1 MPPDIR
7 SALKKLD
14 VKIEE
19 GDVVS
24 IRIYN
29 GLQYELL
36 ELFEKSKFDK
46 NKYCVATKKMKRM
59 RAKSRELEEDFVKER
74 RKRAIRFAVLDEVPS
89 TTSIK
94 PLNYK
99 QDYLEQ

>member
-14 VKIEE
+14 AKIEE
-19 GDVVS
+19 GDNVS

-36 ELFEKSKFDK
+36 EVFEKSKFNK
-46 NKYCVATKKMKRM
+46 KKYCLATKKMKRV
-59 RAKSRELEEDFVKER
+59 RAKSKELEEDFVKER
-74 RKRAIRFAVLDEVPS
+74 RKRAIRFAVLDEAPS
-89 TTSIK
+89 TTSIN

-99 QDYLEQ
+99 QNY